1 MTKLIHFPNFQKRV
15 HLTNS
20 PEVPNLLVEIVY
32 GLINRDCRGMGICKI
47 NHATETDLSINTNTI
62 CGSSFAYLHL
72 EKETVIRLRFLR
84 RTISASQYERRFQ
97 SGYFL
102 LEEPYV
108 FTEEW
113 RTFLDIDE
121 VQLEAGVYPV
131 QFSDAYLQVDLLLT
145 KRPRSSSI

>member
-1 MTKLIHFPNFQKRV
+1 MTKPIKLPVSHRKEDLTSLPQTPNI
-15 HLTNS
+15 
-20 PEVPNLLVEIVY
+20 LVEIVY
-32 GLINRDCRGMGICKI
+32 GLINRDCKGMGICKI
-47 NHATETDLSINTNTI
+47 NHTTQADLNSMTNAI
-62 CGSSFAYLHL
+62 CSSSYAYLQVANST
-72 EKETVIRLRFLR
+72 KVRLWFLR
-84 RTISASQYERRFQ
+84 NTISAGQYERRFQ

-131 QFSDAYLQVDLLLT
+131 QFSEAYLQVDLLLT